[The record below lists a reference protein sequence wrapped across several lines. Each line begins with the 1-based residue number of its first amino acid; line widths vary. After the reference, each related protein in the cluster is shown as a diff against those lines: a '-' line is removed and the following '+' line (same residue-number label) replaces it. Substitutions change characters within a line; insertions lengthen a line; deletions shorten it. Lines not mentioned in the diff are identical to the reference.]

1 MHLCQGGGDAKPV
14 KTDQNLPPGQKGFKK
29 VSVPGTFVTFI
40 AWGWFNMCLRE
51 ACKITHNYDMQGI
64 LEKML
69 SRFAIYFT
77 EYPLMICVWPHTA
90 SDEL

>member
-1 MHLCQGGGDAKPV
+1 
-14 KTDQNLPPGQKGFKK
+14 
-29 VSVPGTFVTFI
+29 
-40 AWGWFNMCLRE
+40 MCLRE

-77 EYPLMICVWPHTA
+77 EYPLMICV
-90 SDEL
+90 